1 MPLGAAFK
9 CVSLSH
15 EFRDRHWH
23 DGSHGEFCNLRTR
36 SNSISSC
43 PDGANIR
50 VSSSLPGRLGDPPAS
65 RPGAQC
71 FPRNGLVMDF
81 RPRPRVSA
89 HASLD
94 AAPEA
99 RSTVDW
105 ALDVDDSKSNRESE
119 FRRRDS
125 VLSWPSLTL
134 LFLVGFTFCFWV
146 LPQRLENKPLS
157 NEISVQKVFTVSDS
171 HDGIVYHVDPEN
183 WEPSKLPKSPVVDM
197 VLSCSSFHFKGD
209 ANRMSVTFFASM
221 ISAIIRPRGPGIMR
235 ERGHLRLLPCP
246 GRLDDRLVLT
256 LPCHG
261 VRSRCREHGL
271 AHLCAAHRECVAR
284 APARPSSGS
293 RRISAVVQPPSN
305 HLREAAG
312 LKS

>member
-1 MPLGAAFK
+1 
-9 CVSLSH
+9 
-15 EFRDRHWH
+15 
-23 DGSHGEFCNLRTR
+23 
-36 SNSISSC
+36 
-43 PDGANIR
+43 
-50 VSSSLPGRLGDPPAS
+50 
-65 RPGAQC
+65 
-71 FPRNGLVMDF
+71 MDF

-94 AAPEA
+94 AAPEL
-99 RSTVDW
+99 RTTVDW

-119 FRRRDS
+119 FRRRDT

-271 AHLCAAHRECVAR
+271 AHLCDGTPRMCRASAAR
-284 APARPSSGS
+284 ARARVLPPHKRRRAATKQSSSGS
-293 RRISAVVQPPSN
+293 RWFEKLMRCKTNSYTHLAHPKLPHLSPAPLFSRAIFPRFRRSWSLGYGPP
-305 HLREAAG
+305 
-312 LKS
+312 